1 MVDNKTAHL
10 ALPLPDLSNM
20 QDEDVPR
27 IGGALSMLDAHAQQ
41 VDSALRGVD
50 SALESQGRD
59 VAELKA
65 GSQTQ
70 TGNLDALSRALET
83 EKAERSDADRVASA
97 NLLTLTTGQNDLA
110 QRVGTLGETSADHGA
125 RLDAAEQKNTQQDT
139 RLKDAEMSLA
149 GKLNANMSNRPAGSQ
164 YVTVT
169 WTDGWSWFR
178 KYSDGFIM
186 QGGFLS
192 YRSDTP
198 ISITLPCPFAS
209 TYYTVIPHAFHP
221 EPDSGHSMVASRS
234 TSSFVLRK
242 TSASAEVNWL
252 AFGY

>member
-27 IGGALSMLDAHAQQ
+27 IGGALSMLDAHAQK
-41 VDSALRGVD
+41 VD
-50 SALESQGRD
+50 SALESQGRE

-65 GSQTQ
+65 GNQAQAGS
-70 TGNLDALSRALET
+70 LESLALALET
-83 EKAERSDADRVASA
+83 EKTERSEADEAASIKLQELA
-97 NLLTLTTGQNDLA
+97 TRQDDLG
-110 QRVGTLGETSADHGA
+110 QRVDTLGETSTDHGT
-125 RLDAAEQKNTQQDT
+125 RLEAAEQKNTQQDT
-139 RLKDAEMSLA
+139 RLKDAETSLA
-149 GKLNANMSNRPAGSQ
+149 GKLNANMSNRPTGSQ
-164 YVTVT
+164 YVTAT

-192 YRSDTP
+192 YRSDTSIP
-198 ISITLPCPFAS
+198 ITLPCPFVS
-209 TYYTVIPHAFHP
+209 TNYTVIPHAFYT
-221 EPDSGHSMVASRS
+221 EPDSGHSIVASRS
-234 TSSFVLRK
+234 TASFVLRK
-242 TSASAEVNWL
+242 TSSSAEVNWL